1 MLGQLNDRQIER
13 LLHSEMVGRIGCQS
27 KGRVYVVPVT
37 YVYDSE
43 AVYCHSGNGLKLEM
57 MRENPQVCFEVERIY
72 DLGHWQTVIAQGKF
86 EELEGAAATFAM
98 ELLVDRLEPTIVSET
113 SGPVHDHGGRAKP
126 MGSDGGGA
134 HVFRIK
140 LKERSGR
147 YEARRNV
154 G

>member
-1 MLGQLNDRQIER
+1 
-13 LLHSEMVGRIGCQS
+13 LHSELIGRIGCQS

-43 AVYCHSGNGLKLEM
+43 SVYCHSANGLKLQM

-72 DLGHWQTVIAQGKF
+72 DLGHWQTVIAQGTF
-86 EELEGAAATFAM
+86 EELEGAAAKFAM

-113 SGPVHDHGGRAKP
+113 SGPVHETGARGGP
-126 MGSDGGGA
+126 DGTA

-147 YEARRNV
+147 FEARRT
-154 G
+154 GT

>member
-1 MLGQLNDRQIER
+1 
-13 LLHSEMVGRIGCQS
+13 
-27 KGRVYVVPVT
+27 VYVVPVT

-43 AVYCHSGNGLKLEM
+43 AVYCHSRDGLKLQM
-57 MRENPQVCFEVERIY
+57 MRENPEVCFEVERIY
-72 DLGHWQTVIAQGKF
+72 DLGHWQTVVAQGTF

-113 SGPVHDHGGRAKP
+113 SGPVHDPAARAQV
-126 MGSDGGGA
+126 MGSDGRPR
-134 HVFRIK
+134 VFRIK

-147 YEARRNV
+147 YEARRSV